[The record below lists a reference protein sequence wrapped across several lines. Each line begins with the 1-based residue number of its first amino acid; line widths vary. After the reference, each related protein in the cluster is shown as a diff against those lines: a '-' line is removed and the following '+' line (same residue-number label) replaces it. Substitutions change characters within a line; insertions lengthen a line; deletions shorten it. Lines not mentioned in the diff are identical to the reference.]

1 MASNT
6 KQRLQGLL
14 TPTTP
19 TGPPSVQRGLPYP
32 VGGLATED
40 TTTLPPQAASL
51 SEPLQIIA
59 RNYLGAR
66 RRSGEALLEAARWLH
81 EARTLAS
88 HGDWKLFKEATGTSD
103 DTAERLLNI
112 HIQAMQNPQFADSVA
127 RNWLSQSAAALLA
140 RESTPPSVME
150 TMLNAP
156 EPPSVADVKQA
167 IRQAQPTDEVAD
179 GGDARGGGRGGARGD
194 RASEDDTRV
203 SRVEPAWL
211 APLCERLTK
220 TAEVCHWGSRRLADL
235 DEQAVETLQS
245 AVEQLLV
252 ALAGL
257 TGALERRS
265 GGEE

>member
-1 MASNT
+1 MANNT

-14 TPTTP
+14 RPTPP
-19 TGPPSVQRGLPYP
+19 TDTPSVQRGLPYP
-32 VGGLATED
+32 VGTPAVED
-40 TTTLPPQAASL
+40 AATLPPQAGSL
-51 SEPLQIIA
+51 PEPLQIIA

-156 EPPSVADVKQA
+156 EPPSVEDVKQA
-167 IRQAQPTDEVAD
+167 LRQSQASDEAAG
-179 GGDARGGGRGGARGD
+179 GGDARGGGRDDARGD
-194 RASEDDTRV
+194 QAREDTGTV

-211 APLCERLTK
+211 APLCERLSK
-220 TAEVCHWGSRRLADL
+220 TAEACQWSSSRVADL
-235 DEQAVETLQS
+235 DEEAVLTLQS
-245 AVEQLLV
+245 AVEQLLL

-257 TGALERRS
+257 TDAFEQRS
-265 GGEE
+265 SGEE